1 MSVTIAKK
9 IKNIQ
14 LVKEEEK
21 SIIQPQQITF
31 NKITKRPP
39 ELVGSTY
46 KIKSPL
52 TEHALY
58 VTINDIEI
66 NDNRYPFE
74 IFINSKS
81 LEHQQWIIAIT
92 RLISSLFRNSP
103 SGMDISFIVTELRSV
118 FDPNGGYTLK
128 HRRVPSLVS
137 EIGDVIEKHLIKLGI
152 IEDNKII
159 LVETPSNNKFREC
172 PSCSSISLVMLDGC
186 WTCNS
191 CGYSKCG

>member
-14 LVKEEEK
+14 LVKEE
-21 SIIQPQQITF
+21 IPQPQQITF
-31 NKITKRPP
+31 NKITKRPS
-39 ELVGSTY
+39 ELIGTTY

-66 NDNRYPFE
+66 DNKRYPFE

-92 RLISSLFRNSP
+92 RLISSLFRNSS
-103 SGMDISFIVTELRSV
+103 SGMDVSFIVTELRSV
-118 FDPNGGYTLK
+118 FDPNGGYTLR

-137 EIGDVIEKHLIKLGI
+137 EIGDVIEKHLVKLGI
-152 IEDNKII
+152 MEDNKIV
-159 LVETPSNNKFREC
+159 LLESPSSKFKEC
-172 PSCSSISLVMLDGC
+172 PSCNNISFVMLDGC
-186 WTCNS
+186 WTCNT
-191 CGYSKCG
+191 CGFSKCG